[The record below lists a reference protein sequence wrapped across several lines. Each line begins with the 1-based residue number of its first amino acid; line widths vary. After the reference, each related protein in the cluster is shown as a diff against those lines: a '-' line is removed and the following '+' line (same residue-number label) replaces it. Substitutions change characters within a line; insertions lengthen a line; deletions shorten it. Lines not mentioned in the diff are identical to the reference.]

1 MGHNNPACTFC
12 KAVRKVIFVETKKI
26 YTMGILTP
34 KGKKGDK
41 KGNNS
46 NADKNNQP
54 QSKFMN
60 KGVKSVAKKQMPGS
74 AQRGS

>member
-1 MGHNNPACTFC
+1 MGL
-12 KAVRKVIFVETKKI
+12 
-26 YTMGILTP
+26 LTP

-41 KGNNS
+41 KNNTNNTLKNS
-46 NADKNNQP
+46 NQG
-54 QSKFMN
+54 SKFMN